1 MEKKQIDEVLGRVR
15 TWPEERQEKAANL
28 LLVLEEMDESLFPLT
43 DEERSDL
50 IAAVAEMERG
60 EVASHKEVAELF
72 RLRRE

>member
-1 MEKKQIDEVLGRVR
+1 MTKEDIDAILDRVR
-15 TWPEERQEKAANL
+15 GWPEERQEKAANL
-28 LLVLEEMDESLFPLT
+28 LLVLEEMDETLFPLT

-50 IAAVAEMERG
+50 IAAVEEMDTG